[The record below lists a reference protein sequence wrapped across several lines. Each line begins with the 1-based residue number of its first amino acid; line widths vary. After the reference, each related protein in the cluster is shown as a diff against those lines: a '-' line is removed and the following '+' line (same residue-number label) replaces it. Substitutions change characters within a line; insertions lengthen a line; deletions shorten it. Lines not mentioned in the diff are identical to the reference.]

1 MQKYKSILIFGPN
14 GIGKGTNAKAV
25 GTLPGFLHFSTG
37 EMFRHLAARVSEG
50 TASDLERRI
59 DKTMK
64 SGGLVDDQTTVN
76 LAREHLEKEVHD
88 GRFKLETG
96 VLLLDGLPRDRA
108 QAEMIDAYIEVRAI
122 LNITASRAIAVARI
136 TGRARLEGRKD
147 DQDEEAVGHRLDI
160 FYANAEKILSYYDP
174 NYNGQMTY
182 SSNLIHYVNA
192 DQKPVK
198 VLRDCLDWLVR
209 TF

>member
-1 MQKYKSILIFGPN
+1 MQKFKAMLIFGPN
-14 GIGKGTNAKAV
+14 RIGKGTNAKAV
-25 GTLPGFLHFSTG
+25 GTLPGYLHFSTG

-59 DKTMK
+59 DKIMK
-64 SGGLVDDQTTVN
+64 SGGLVDDPTTVS
-76 LAREHLEKEVHD
+76 LAREHLEKEARE
-88 GRFKLETG
+88 GRFNLETD

-108 QAEMIDAYIEVRAI
+108 QAEMIDDYIEVHGI

-160 FYANAEKILSYYDP
+160 FYANAEKILSYYDT

-182 SSNLIHYVNA
+182 SSKVIHYVNA
-192 DQKPVK
+192 DQKAVK
-198 VLRDCLDWLVR
+198 VLRDCLDWLV
-209 TF
+209 